1 MLSRWLS
8 VALLWV
14 LSLAVAGVYGQN
26 ENDFENDPNT
36 KRVAVSLLWAITRA
50 ICAWIVTD
58 LCSVV

>member
-14 LSLAVAGVYGQN
+14 LSLSVAGVYGQN

-36 KRVAVSLLWAITRA
+36 KRVAVSLL
-50 ICAWIVTD
+50 
-58 LCSVV
+58 CSII

>member
-14 LSLAVAGVYGQN
+14 LSLAVAGVYGQH

-36 KRVAVSLLWAITRA
+36 KRVAVSLFCCVYLEQLVFGW
-50 ICAWIVTD
+50 
-58 LCSVV
+58 